1 MKDHDQR
8 FQEQRLSEI
17 LGASRLDDVGK
28 SQAIIRLG
36 FDPEIADEL
45 VERHHLGRRQPE
57 YYETLNFADLDDL
70 PAPDRHT

>member
-1 MKDHDQR
+1 MNNRDQR

-17 LGASRLDDVGK
+17 LGANQLDDVGK

-57 YYETLNFADLDDL
+57 YYESLNFAEMDDL
-70 PAPDRHT
+70 PLPNRHA